1 MQSNISQV
9 SFSSNT
15 SMSNNNLDQVEKL
28 KAFLHTAPQEW
39 NPKDVIKRYVLGNG
53 EQISCVCWENRFYIT
68 GTDIVKILQFRFH
81 AISRPIVNSKKFEE
95 GIFSD
100 LRNLKAGV
108 DAALEEP
115 RSKFLDFLYRHG
127 CIRTQKKQK
136 VFYWFHVPHDRL
148 FMDAL
153 ERDLK
158 RESSVINVNAF
169 LHKGLMSPFT
179 NPNAQIVGTVPT
191 TPTLH
196 SLPSMTPLMPTPTL
210 PFMPSPLMSH
220 ASIPIQ
226 QSYHPSSAPMSFI
239 STPMFSNAAISSNNA
254 SSHQLV
260 PASDAVNVMNS
271 RHSKMIH
278 QMSTLSDTKTLLK
291 MNNAVSNNTSLIS
304 DTIQARAAP
313 LSPGLGQSSWTSYL
327 DSTLLGLD
335 DTNSSALLSDVTSVS
350 FDIGSTTIDPSSILS
365 VTTNSLHEF
374 ETMMNDEGKQNSDKE
389 KDILLFDPMIVN
401 TKDMDPNNYYDTFYQ
416 DQFDAKDGDVM
427 NSTGTY
433 SIPNNGNTILQ

>member
-1 MQSNISQV
+1 MQNNISQV

-15 SMSNNNLDQVEKL
+15 AMSNNNLDQVEKL
-28 KAFLHTAPQEW
+28 KTFLHTAPQEW

-100 LRNLKAGV
+100 LRNLKSGV

-158 RESSVINVNAF
+158 RESSVINVNSF
-169 LHKGLMSPFT
+169 LHKGLMGSFT
-179 NPNAQIVGTVPT
+179 NTNAQVIGTVPT

-196 SLPSMTPLMPTPTL
+196 SLQSMTPMIPTSTL
-210 PFMPSPLMSH
+210 SFISSPLMNH
-220 ASIPIQ
+220 ASIPVQ
-226 QSYHPSSAPMSFI
+226 QSYHSSSAPMSFI
-239 STPMFSNAAISSNNA
+239 STPMFSNAIISSNST

-260 PASDAVNVMNS
+260 PAPDTVNEITN
-271 RHSKMIH
+271 RHTKIIH
-278 QMSTLSDTKTLLK
+278 QISTLSDTKTSLK
-291 MNNAVSNNTSLIS
+291 MNNTINNNTLSIS
-304 DTIQARAAP
+304 DTMQSRTAS
-313 LSPGLGQSSWTSYL
+313 LSHELGQSSWDSYL

-335 DTNSSALLSDVTSVS
+335 DTNDSALLSDITSVS
-350 FDIGSTTIDPSSILS
+350 FDLGSTTIDPSSILS
-365 VTTNSLHEF
+365 VTANSLHEF
-374 ETMMNDEGKQNSDKE
+374 ETIMNDEGNQSLDKE
-389 KDILLFDPMIVN
+389 KDILLFDSMIVT
-401 TKDMDPNNYYDTFYQ
+401 TKDMDSNNYYDAFYQ
-416 DQFDAKDGDVM
+416 DQFDAKDDVM
-427 NSTGTY
+427 NSTGIY